1 MVVFTGKS
9 NAKEVKIGLKV
20 SATLNKA
27 ERNQHLQFTAEIW
40 MTKKNSPTPA
50 KEEIVQIVTNN
61 KFPFLELKMI
71 WSPEGDL
78 QFSVFRKQGQ
88 QLKYVVKQ
96 ITHTPG
102 TLCAIPSGV
111 LKRLSKLASKNSPFI
126 LRR

>member
-1 MVVFTGKS
+1 MHLFKKVKANFHPTTYHKIYRYDGLVVFTGKS

-78 QFSVFRKQGQ
+78 QFSVFRKQGH
-88 QLKYVVKQ
+88 QLKYVGK
-96 ITHTPG
+96 
-102 TLCAIPSGV
+102 
-111 LKRLSKLASKNSPFI
+111 
-126 LRR
+126 